1 MNQLTQKLLNYLSG
15 RPNYEKFSIL
25 NDEMGYDINFIKQ
38 LYPEDL
44 KTFEDLAFKSHPN
57 TFMEGAVQATLD
69 FDNGHFVSVV
79 GGGNGLYGD
88 GIKTFEVGFPGTIDG
103 SIDVQGWLNPEE
115 VTMMMFIIQKKQP
128 L

>member
-1 MNQLTQKLLNYLSG
+1 MEKLTQKLLNYLSG

-25 NDEMGYDINFIKQ
+25 NDEMGYDFNFIKQ
-38 LYPEDL
+38 LYPKEL
-44 KTFEDLAFKSHPN
+44 KTFEDLTFKSHPN

-69 FDNGHFVSVV
+69 FDNGYFVSVV

-88 GIKTFEVGFPGTIDG
+88 GIKTFEVGFPVNDG
-103 SIDVQGWLNPEE
+103 SLDVEGWLNSEE
-115 VTMMMFIIQKKQP
+115 ITMMMFKIQKKQP